1 MSSGWGSPV
10 SAGAAVKWLYA
21 AGNPAVKAGVAWY
34 RGPLLV
40 GWTPADAGNSAIRQW
55 DREYHPKDPIDLVAD
70 LRAPVLGFYGGADPG
85 DDLVAEFDREPTGNG
100 DDVGQ
105 GHLLTNHGVVI
116 GKAFRIGGSRGA
128 KAARGVGL
136 APSILHRVRAGIVGA
151 HRDDDFAGAVDHDGR
166 DGVALGG
173 TAVDRGLRDR
183 FGNRIREIAVGQ
195 QLRLRERDDGA
206 REPSVARRRSKIRD
220 IADLQFSGTPSIV
233 IRCKRRRSP

>member
-85 DDLVAEFDREPTGNG
+85 IPVASVERMREA
-100 DDVGQ
+100 
-105 GHLLTNHGVVI
+105 L
-116 GKAFRIGGSRGA
+116 
-128 KAARGVGL
+128 KAAGKTAEIIVYPETPHAFHSDHR
-136 APSILHRVRAGIVGA
+136 PS
-151 HRDDDFAGAVDHDGR
+151 
-166 DGVALGG
+166 
-173 TAVDRGLRDR
+173 
-183 FGNRIREIAVGQ
+183 
-195 QLRLRERDDGA
+195 
-206 REPSVARRRSKIRD
+206 
-220 IADLQFSGTPSIV
+220 
-233 IRCKRRRSP
+233 